1 MVRQR
6 TIVGV
11 PVMMFPSTPSF
22 YVTLSSQDD
31 KDEFP
36 ANRPHRFKNRLP
48 RPIRFVGSDWQ
59 VGLVNVSLP
68 NVPAVGESFVAAVD
82 PLLYVRWHKRV
93 LDTDDNNYYRQRREF
108 TLLGNQMTPEDLLT
122 TGQQFFKTLVRRYDQ
137 ARAQRVVPQ
146 SQLAETNGIK
156 LYPLFEWT
164 QDGDLRLNATNV
176 DYTRQVAQVEW
187 GKLLALKMGWLVEP
201 TPDVFRL
208 GPNIVQEFRSDTIPN
223 PVDVTDALNRPAFW
237 SVDGQYFQLSMSCN
251 WLMVNLNAKFHPT
264 KEFAPTR
271 SLYVH
276 CDVGTSRM
284 VGNQI
289 TDLLREIKYRPH
301 EMTHFEPQHIHY
313 LPVRSGLMEI
323 IETHVTETN
332 EDPVAFAKGQTL
344 LTLHF
349 KKG

>member
-1 MVRQR
+1 
-6 TIVGV
+6 
-11 PVMMFPSTPSF
+11 
-22 YVTLSSQDD
+22 
-31 KDEFP
+31 
-36 ANRPHRFKNRLP
+36 
-48 RPIRFVGSDWQ
+48 
-59 VGLVNVSLP
+59 
-68 NVPAVGESFVAAVD
+68 
-82 PLLYVRWHKRV
+82 
-93 LDTDDNNYYRQRREF
+93 
-108 TLLGNQMTPEDLLT
+108 MTQADLLA

-137 ARAQRVVPQ
+137 ARAQRAVPQ

-187 GKLLALKMGWLVEP
+187 GKLLALKMGWIVEP

-208 GPNIVQEFRSDTIPN
+208 GPNIVQEFRTDTIPN

-251 WLMVNLNAKFHPT
+251 WLLVNLNAKFHPT

-332 EDPVAFAKGQTL
+332 EDPVAFAKGHTL